1 MNLILL
7 ENYFV
12 IFVISACRESIEVI
26 GSIDEDE
33 GGNWSLTKE
42 FTIKINNCVN
52 RQHLKTVTFGLFSPF
67 GQYAVDR
74 LVAIEYVDEFGI
86 GKSENFSVKA
96 FQNNRFTIRT
106 LGCRIGV
113 VSLTEP
119 IIPIQ
124 VNPEYQDQR
133 TLYLGISNPSL
144 LTGYRHIFKQ

>member
-1 MNLILL
+1 M
-7 ENYFV
+7 
-12 IFVISACRESIEVI
+12 
-26 GSIDEDE
+26 
-33 GGNWSLTKE
+33 
-42 FTIKINNCVN
+42 
-52 RQHLKTVTFGLFSPF
+52 KTVTFGLFSPF
-67 GQYAVDR
+67 GQYAADR
-74 LVAIEYVDEFGI
+74 LVAIKYVNEFGVE
-86 GKSENFSVKA
+86 KSENFSVKA

-119 IIPIQ
+119 IIPFQ